1 MHCFVKDIPLCLAA
15 LSFPSTTL
23 TAMDLVLTN
32 IANSPSLEKIFKAS
46 KVKIESD
53 SFSSLKELSM
63 DSSHLT
69 HVNLSGAT
77 KKNLY
82 GKYFTAHYNK
92 LTTMNV
98 YVCIHVRKYVY
109 MSMYVCLF
117 YYFKITC

>member
-1 MHCFVKDIPLCLAA
+1 VHCFVKDIPLCLAA
-15 LSFPSTTL
+15 LSFQSTTL

-63 DSSHLT
+63 DSSHLN

-77 KKNLY
+77 KK
-82 GKYFTAHYNK
+82 A
-92 LTTMNV
+92 
-98 YVCIHVRKYVY
+98 Y
-109 MSMYVCLF
+109 MANILQHIATS
-117 YYFKITC
+117 